1 MTRMV
6 LWFMCAL
13 AGAVAAEG
21 LAAEAEKPIRVLFTY
36 GGHGFQEKE
45 LYSMLDALPGIK
57 YDKAQMPQQAD
68 LLAPG
73 LEAKYDVI
81 VMYDMSPD
89 ISPKQREA
97 FLALLEKGIGVVSL
111 HHNLGAHR
119 NWDRWKEVIGGKYNF
134 AKETI
139 GEKQFGPSSVKHD
152 QTIRVQIADAD
163 HPITKGLSEFEIID
177 EVYKDYYVSPDARL
191 LLTTDDPRNNRS
203 VAWVYQFKNSR
214 VFYLQLG
221 HDNKTWSH
229 PVYPKLL
236 ERGIRWAAGR

>member
-1 MTRMV
+1 MV
-6 LWFMCAL
+6 RSVFFLLCGLLGA
-13 AGAVAAEG
+13 AGVTGFAAES
-21 LAAEAEKPIRVLFTY
+21 EKPIRVLFTY

-45 LYSMLDALPGIK
+45 LYAMLDALPGIK

-73 LEAKYDVI
+73 LEAKYDVLLL
-81 VMYDMSPD
+81 YDMSPD
-89 ISPKQREA
+89 ISPQRREA

-119 NWDRWKEVIGGKYNF
+119 NWDRWKEVIGGKYVF

-139 GEKQFGPSSVKHD
+139 GGKEYGPSSVKHD

-177 EVYKDYYVSPDARL
+177 EVYKDYYVSPEARL

-229 PVYPKLL
+229 PVYPKLI
-236 ERGIRWAAGR
+236 ERGIRWAASR